1 LQRTALSAAA
11 ELIVRVLFGAEQYEN
26 VECTLLDLPMLIYAA
41 ADIHGH
47 PYRMRSIEKQVAAHQ
62 PDVVVL
68 AGDISGRCELDG
80 MLEALKRLALPV
92 LMIYGNCDRRDLKG
106 RLSAFPNLHFI
117 HRTSM
122 RVGDVE
128 IVGIGG
134 TLPLPFHSRLGFR
147 EREAVAHVKGML
159 QKSSVLVAHPPPY
172 GVRDRVLG
180 LFHSGSRAVRKLMDS
195 CSPALVICGHIHEQ
209 AGISKVDGTAVV
221 NCAMGRSGNGALIR
235 YDGSSDPICRMLTP
249 IE

>member
-1 LQRTALSAAA
+1 MGR
-11 ELIVRVLFGAEQYEN
+11 R
-26 VECTLLDLPMLIYAA
+26 MLIYAA

-47 PYRMRSIEKQVAAHQ
+47 SYRMRSIEKHVAVHQ
-62 PDVVVL
+62 PDVAVL
-68 AGDISGRCELDG
+68 AGDISGRREVDHL
-80 MLEALKRLALPV
+80 LEALNRLALPV
-92 LMIYGNCDRRDLKG
+92 LMIHGNCDSRDLKG

-122 RVGDVE
+122 RFGDVE

-147 EREAVAHVKGML
+147 EREAVTEVKGML

-172 GVRDRVLG
+172 GIQDRVLG
-180 LFHSGSRAVRKLMDS
+180 LFHSGSRAVRQLMDG

-209 AGISKVDGTAVV
+209 AGISKVGQTTVV

-235 YDGSSDPICRMLTP
+235 YDGFSDPICRMLPP